1 MEPGTD
7 ASFESTMDGGGRKL
21 RRSAA
26 YGEARLLARC
36 LATEKVTFSQIA
48 LMSDLWRRL
57 GRGAQ

>member
-36 LATEKVTFSQIA
+36 LATEKGDVQ
-48 LMSDLWRRL
+48 SDSADERPMETL
-57 GRGAQ
+57 GVGVQ